1 LALILLERLYHFTTW
16 IRLHPR
22 FGVDDP
28 WAIANDQNRLIFTWT
43 GNIQARPELLTLAR
57 TNNADLRVD
66 I

>member
-1 LALILLERLYHFTTW
+1 
-16 IRLHPR
+16 LHPR